1 MANRTIKIFGHTHA
15 ADTAFTVSWDGTQVF
30 NGAISGT
37 VCDYADIYDISSDI
51 QDPEELCEFT
61 YSNTDDTAESN
72 HTLSITVSAGEACVG
87 LVYDI
92 CNNDNAI
99 YEGYPA
105 DNKPQAVEIDSKW
118 YWLPTAPGGVYSD
131 GSAINSESTNLRIN
145 LHNFAI
151 DGNAIVP
158 ADIIGAPADYTFP
171 GYMHHLTTGQV
182 FTADVRVAKTLPA
195 YIA

>member
-1 MANRTIKIFGHTHA
+1 MANRTIKIFGYKHA
-15 ADTAFTVSWDGTQVF
+15 ADTAFTVSWDGTEVF

-37 VCDYADIYDISSDI
+37 VCNYADVYGGDTLTL
-51 QDPEELCEFT
+51 EELCEFT
-61 YSNTDDTAESN
+61 YNNADDTAESD
-72 HTLSITVSAGEACVG
+72 HTLSITVSSGGEACVG

-105 DNKPQAVEIDSKW
+105 DNKPLATEIDSKW
-118 YWLPTAPGGVYSD
+118 YWNPTGPGVYHD
-131 GSAINSESTNLRIN
+131 GSALNDNYSNARIN
-145 LHNFAI
+145 WHNFAI
-151 DGNAIVP
+151 DGNAIVA
-158 ADIIGAPADYTFP
+158 ADIIGAPADFTFP
-171 GYMHHLTTGQV
+171 GYMHHLSSGEV

>member
-1 MANRTIKIFGHTHA
+1 MANRTIKIFGYTHA
-15 ADTAFTVSWDGTQVF
+15 ADTAFTVSWDGTEVF
-30 NGAISGT
+30 NGTISGT
-37 VCDYADIYDISSDI
+37 VCTYADVYSG
-51 QDPEELCEFT
+51 DPGDVAELCEFT
-61 YSNTDDTAESN
+61 YANADDTAESN
-72 HTLSITVSAGEACVG
+72 HALSITVSAGEASVG
-87 LVYDI
+87 ILYDI

-118 YWLPTAPGGVYSD
+118 YWFPTSPGGVYHD
-131 GSAINSESTNLRIN
+131 GSAVNAESTNVRIN
-145 LHNFAI
+145 WHNFAI
-151 DGNAIVP
+151 DGNAIV
-158 ADIIGAPADYTFP
+158 ASDIIGAPADFTFP